1 LQAPNAVTALRV
13 LDEQAGVTLLFTD
26 IVMPDINGRKL
37 ADEALRRKPGL
48 KVLYTTGYTNNAIIH
63 NGVLDPGV
71 HLITKPFTLEQL
83 AAKVRDVLEA

>member
-1 LQAPNAVTALRV
+1 VTALRV